1 MKKIF
6 LCLIS
11 LILVL
16 SSLLSFTACD
26 SEEPPAAEKPTGTE
40 TTAAPTEEETTEEE
54 TTEEETTAAEEI
66 TGAYTDED
74 GKYPIL
80 NKLTVAA
87 IGDSYIAGTGGKW
100 PDILAQK
107 YGMRYYNYG
116 ISGSTV
122 SSYVSDRNP
131 MVKRYQEMAA
141 VDANIVIIEGGR
153 NDFNAYTPIGNVD
166 SRNPI
171 TFSGALNIIIDAS
184 KEKYPDAMIVLI
196 TPWNFP
202 DKDTHPMTYLHYVNA
217 MLAVAEYQGERVYC
231 INASD
236 TSLTGVDMRSSSF
249 RRTYCLK
256 ESDVS
261 HLNSRGMQMVAPRF
275 EKILAEYYADFLIH
289 KK

>member
-26 SEEPPAAEKPTGTE
+26 SEEPPAAEE
-40 TTAAPTEEETTEEE
+40 SLAESTT
-54 TTEEETTAAEEI
+54 EETTASPTEEATTAEETTAPEEE
-66 TGAYTDED
+66 TGAVLDKN

-100 PDILAQK
+100 PDILALK

-122 SSYVSDRNP
+122 SSYVTDRNP

-171 TFSGALNIIIDAS
+171 TFSGALNTIIDAS

-275 EKILAEYYADFLIH
+275 EKILAEYYADFLSH